1 MTSCK
6 AIAPLTDSMTEHESI
21 TWTTAHQGLYAPCG
35 ACEHLPRHPRASWIP
50 VAVRPAAPV
59 DWRASGYDVTL
70 FDLSTGNLTLA
81 REKAAEAGV
90 TLAGF
95 EQGTALDLARFAD
108 HSFDA
113 VLLMGPLY
121 HLLEAADR
129 RRALTEARRVLKPSG
144 PLFVAFI
151 TRYAAHRDAAVHYP
165 DRAGGSA
172 RPLRTDRGRRRTAA
186 YEIRRSNLHRRFC
199 PTGGS
204 CAALHREAGLEVDH
218 RVGHRR
224 IGQRRIEDQVVNGLT
239 GPAWD
244 WWTEANWRA
253 ARDPRRHGAGVA
265 SVGGGAQP
273 ALAARPACRS
283 PAGWIKP
290 NVYYTVVGGACSLAL
305 HGLPLPV
312 NDLDIETD
320 PAGAAPLCCAV
331 PGAHGRAGSR

>member
-1 MTSCK
+1 MS
-6 AIAPLTDSMTEHESI
+6 
-21 TWTTAHQGLYAPCG
+21 PCG
-35 ACEHLPRHPRASWIP
+35 RSESTCPRHPRASWIA
-50 VAVRPAAPV
+50 VAVRAATRSS
-59 DWRASGYDVTL
+59 WRAGATHVTL

-151 TRYAAHRDAAVHYP
+151 TRYAAHRDGGGPLP

-186 YEIRRSNLHRRFC
+186 YEIRCSNLHRLFC

-204 CAALHREAGLEVDH
+204 CAALLGGRVGGHD

-224 IGQRRIEDQVVNGLT
+224 IGQRHRRSGSQWAYRPGLGLVDGGELAC
-239 GPAWD
+239 GP
-244 WWTEANWRA
+244 RSLA
-253 ARDPRRHGAGVA
+253 ARRGRA

-273 ALAARPACRS
+273 ALAARPA
-283 PAGWIKP
+283 
-290 NVYYTVVGGACSLAL
+290 
-305 HGLPLPV
+305 
-312 NDLDIETD
+312 
-320 PAGAAPLCCAV
+320 
-331 PGAHGRAGSR
+331 